1 MAKEIL
7 VPDIGDFSGVDVIEV
22 LVSVG
27 DTVAMDD
34 ALITLESD
42 KASMDIPAAEG
53 GVVKELKVAV
63 GDKVS
68 RGSVILLLE
77 SSIEPSVNV
86 AVADPQPKVSG
97 GAAASPAPSGSG
109 GGYGGAG
116 LEDIHVPDIGDFSDV
131 DVIEVLVHEGDKI
144 NKEDPLITLESDKA
158 SMDIPA
164 PMGGLV
170 KEVKVAVGDQVSEG
184 SLILVLELAGGAA
197 PSEAPSVP
205 VKSGGE
211 KAPERVPAA
220 ASVVDAGAF
229 RRAHASPSV
238 RRIARELGVDL
249 AKVVGTGRNGRITD
263 TDVRNFLNAGGPP
276 AVAASS
282 SAARVPSPAGSTTG
296 IPVITQPDWSQFG
309 EVETLPMSRI
319 NKLSAKHLH
328 KAWLNVPQVTHFD
341 ESDITELEAY
351 RQKMKGKAKE
361 MGFGFT
367 PLVFMM
373 KAVVAALKEYPKFN
387 SAMDDAGENL
397 IQRRYFNIGIA
408 VDTPDGLV
416 VPVIRDVDRK
426 GLFELAR
433 ELGEVSVR
441 AREGQLKAADLQ
453 GGCFSISSLGGIGG
467 TNFTPI
473 VNAPEVG
480 ILGLTRSQQ
489 RLVRVDGEIVD
500 RLIQPLA
507 VSYDHRVIDGAYAA
521 RFVSHIAFI
530 LSDVRN
536 LVL

>member
-116 LEDIHVPDIGDFSDV
+116 LEDIDVPDIGDFSDV

-197 PSEAPSVP
+197 PSEAPGVP

-263 TDVRNFLNAGGPP
+263 TDVRNFLNAGAPPGSDHAHSIRQPHPGPL
-276 AVAASS
+276 ADIQILCGRRIRFHDGLAIF
-282 SAARVPSPAGSTTG
+282 R
-296 IPVITQPDWSQFG
+296 WSHFG
-309 EVETLPMSRI
+309 
-319 NKLSAKHLH
+319 HLCGG
-328 KAWLNVPQVTHFD
+328 P
-341 ESDITELEAY
+341 LEA
-351 RQKMKGKAKE
+351 
-361 MGFGFT
+361 
-367 PLVFMM
+367 
-373 KAVVAALKEYPKFN
+373 
-387 SAMDDAGENL
+387 SH
-397 IQRRYFNIGIA
+397 
-408 VDTPDGLV
+408 
-416 VPVIRDVDRK
+416 
-426 GLFELAR
+426 
-433 ELGEVSVR
+433 LG
-441 AREGQLKAADLQ
+441 
-453 GGCFSISSLGGIGG
+453 
-467 TNFTPI
+467 
-473 VNAPEVG
+473 
-480 ILGLTRSQQ
+480 
-489 RLVRVDGEIVD
+489 
-500 RLIQPLA
+500 
-507 VSYDHRVIDGAYAA
+507 
-521 RFVSHIAFI
+521 
-530 LSDVRN
+530 
-536 LVL
+536 